1 MAHKPSE
8 CYGTALPYFGVGVRG
23 GVSIL
28 GRIEANECL
37 GGGGGLA
44 NHKRPKWAASSRV
57 QREKRPGQGVSDLC
71 RSKKMSN

>member
-37 GGGGGLA
+37 GGGGVGKSQKAQMGRFFSGAEGKEAGARGFGSL
-44 NHKRPKWAASSRV
+44 S
-57 QREKRPGQGVSDLC
+57 
-71 RSKKMSN
+71 